1 MNSTRFGRA
10 VRITRHASER
20 MRDRGITDELLS
32 DLIETGTVRHK
43 DDIRLWIFKSYPDR
57 DDNLICAAAVLEDE
71 VIIKTVMH
79 HFELKENEP

>member
-1 MNSTRFGRA
+1 MNSRRFGRA

-20 MRDRGITDELLS
+20 MRDRGITEELLF

-43 DDIRLWIFKSYPDR
+43 DDIRLWIFKIYPDR

>member
-1 MNSTRFGRA
+1 MHPDRNRYGAPQGR
-10 VRITRHASER
+10 
-20 MRDRGITDELLS
+20 L
-32 DLIETGTVRHK
+32 
-43 DDIRLWIFKSYPDR
+43 RLWIFRSYPDR

>member
-1 MNSTRFGRA
+1 MNSRRFGRP
-10 VRITRHASER
+10 VRITRHAAER
-20 MRDRGITDELLS
+20 MRDRGITEELLW

>member
-1 MNSTRFGRA
+1 MNSRRFGRT

-20 MRDRGITDELLS
+20 MRDRGITEKLLC

>member
-1 MNSTRFGRA
+1 MNSTRFGRT

-20 MRDRGITDELLS
+20 MRDRGITEELLF

>member
-1 MNSTRFGRA
+1 MQE
-10 VRITRHASER
+10 H
-20 MRDRGITDELLS
+20 
-32 DLIETGTVRHK
+32 H
-43 DDIRLWIFKSYPDR
+43 DR

>member
-1 MNSTRFGRA
+1 MNSRRFGRA

-20 MRDRGITDELLS
+20 MRDRGITEELLF
-32 DLIETGTVRHK
+32 DLIETGTVHHK